1 MAEAFA
7 LLMPVKMLSAAKS
20 RLELDVAASRSLMAA
35 FTLDAVAAARR
46 SPFVAQIHLVSD
58 EQELADAAG
67 VSLLRDEGGG
77 DLNRALA
84 AAATQ
89 VRRQHPRLGIA
100 AMCADLPCLVE
111 TDLSLALGSGHSARW
126 CVSDA
131 AGTGTTLL
139 VARPGIELVPLFG
152 PGSAQ
157 RHLDSGAT
165 PVAADVPTLRRD
177 VDTPADLA
185 QAAALGVGPHTAA
198 TMASLRVA

>member
-7 LLMPVKMLSAAKS
+7 LLMPVKFLSAAKS

-46 SPFVAQIHLVSD
+46 SPLVAEVHLVSE

-67 VSLLRDEGGG
+67 VALLHDEGGG

-84 AAATQ
+84 VAATRVQ
-89 VRRQHPRLGIA
+89 RQHPGLGIA

-111 TDLSLALGSGHSARW
+111 ADLTTALGAGDSARW
-126 CVSDA
+126 CVTDA

-139 VARPGIELVPLFG
+139 VARPGIELAPLFG

-157 RHLDSGAT
+157 RHVASGAT

-185 QAAALGVGPHTAA
+185 RAAALGVGLHTAA
-198 TMASLRVA
+198 AMASLRVA